1 MIPLGYEVGTGKRV
15 AIPLNHMVIL
25 GQTQLSGKTTAMEAV
40 ALRGDVRAISF
51 ITKPGERSFRQRTS
65 IPAFFSEAS
74 TEEYWKHVVAMLEYR
89 SEVKLGWRERGVVI
103 KLCQDYKKEGSR
115 IGFDSKTGKSKRE
128 RMAYKWKVPKTL
140 RDVLTNLESYLP
152 YARSAEEM
160 ICIQL
165 REFLRPVISEIEKTQ
180 FSDKLQL
187 ARGINVMDVTELSD
201 GLKSLVIRSVI
212 EWVHKHGRKIVV
224 IIPEAWKF
232 IPEGRSTPVK
242 LALEGLIRE
251 GAGVG
256 NFVWMDSQDL
266 RGVDKLLLRSVIVW
280 LFGVQRQK
288 NEVASTLA
296 SIPDHPKPSASE
308 IMQLDKGQFYVC
320 YGTTL
325 VRTYVQPAGMEDEHA
340 KAIALGDEKPESWT
354 SIVRGLDAGSGP
366 EPEGYRDGAGAD
378 PRDRGAELD
387 PDGLSTPQDHGNP
400 AGTAVDSAL
409 GQSRDPQNGRSGRS
423 VEGSQTGV
431 DEDMWKEKY
440 EALRAEFDDLKS
452 AHDLLAARLAELD
465 KSSRPGRDPGVT
477 AQNEENAAGRQA
489 SLPAAGSYGKYLPE
503 HFRNGDLEAIYRYIV
518 DRAAKEAPASLLRVV
533 QERPELRVE
542 IQRKTI
548 EANGST
554 LRGALGILISEKYF
568 DNAREFADVRKDLI
582 RRGFLESK
590 APNLQISQAL
600 QGLVE
605 SGFLTK
611 ESQGYQAVAGMKV
624 HIRESA
630 V

>member
-1 MIPLGYEVGTGKRV
+1 VTKLIDLGYELESGARV
-15 AIPLNHMVIL
+15 KIPLNHMAIL

-74 TEEYWKHVVAMLEYR
+74 VEEYWKHVVAMLEYR

-115 IGFDSKTGKSKRE
+115 IGFDTKTGKSKRE

-140 RDVLTNLESYLP
+140 GDVLTNLEAYLP

-165 REFLRPVISEIEKTQ
+165 REFLRPVISEIEKTE

-187 ARGINVMDVTELSD
+187 ARGINVMDITELSD

-296 SIPDHPKPSASE
+296 SIPDHPKPSATE
-308 IMQLDKGQFYVC
+308 IMQLGKGEFYVC

-325 VRTYVQPAGMEDEHA
+325 VRTYVQPAGMENAHA
-340 KAIALGDEKPESWT
+340 QAIARGEERPESW
-354 SIVRGLDAGSGP
+354 SQIVRSLDEETIAESLGDSECADRSSQPRIDGGMARTAESESESGP
-366 EPEGYRDGAGAD
+366 HRTGLAGVE
-378 PRDRGAELD
+378 GAEF
-387 PDGLSTPQDHGNP
+387 
-400 AGTAVDSAL
+400 
-409 GQSRDPQNGRSGRS
+409 SG
-423 VEGSQTGV
+423 
-431 DEDMWKEKY
+431 DEEMWKEKY
-440 EALRAEFDDLKS
+440 EAFMSALAQSLGCENEPDKVIETIGDLKRG
-452 AHDLLAARLAELD
+452 HDHLAERIRESEAAGETVLLIPP
-465 KSSRPGRDPGVT
+465 KSSAATQAGT
-477 AQNEENAAGRQA
+477 AGKVAEA
-489 SLPAAGSYGKYLPE
+489 STLGASAVPS
-503 HFRNGDLEAIYRYIV
+503 NGNYDAIYRYV
-518 DRAAKEAPASLLRVV
+518 VNRAAKEDPKTIAVLL
-533 QERPELRVE
+533 QRPEILLNFE
-542 IQRKTI
+542 RKTVDI
-548 EANGST
+548 DGKSVMGGMALLISKGFFDRPTGST
-554 LRGALGILISEKYF
+554 PTIKELRRIGYSFKDASVQPRFSE
-568 DNAREFADVRKDLI
+568 
-582 RRGFLESK
+582 
-590 APNLQISQAL
+590 
-600 QGLVE
+600 LV
-605 SGFLTK
+605 SMGFLT
-611 ESQGYQAVAGMKV
+611 
-624 HIRESA
+624 RESDGFRA
-630 V
+630 VPEMKTNIKGGA